1 MRTTTGLFPQDS
13 AGACTTGSTF
23 CLTCDADA
31 SVRGCPCPGSR
42 RWRQAKAGC
51 RKRGRHRV
59 NGGQDARSERP
70 ALGAGQARTPADR
83 VNYWMLPVVSVCLC
97 GTASSPPAT
106 HGTADSTPTATSGS
120 RLAFQGRFRWRY
132 RQPVFTR
139 HRLENPDLLPWTWPR
154 QHVANGD
161 ESSLLSARAFCLCFK
176 ILTSSSDG
184 MGRTHRTTLAQEA
197 SALPGTALG
206 ANQG

>member
-51 RKRGRHRV
+51 RKRRRHRV
-59 NGGQDARSERP
+59 NGGQDARSERR

-83 VNYWMLPVVSVCLC
+83 VNYWMLPVVPWALSR
-97 GTASSPPAT
+97 SSPQRHGCFWPAPVDWST
-106 HGTADSTPTATSGS
+106 VPQLPSRYHLHRNRCSVGPRPTRRWETSAEHACARSTPRPS
-120 RLAFQGRFRWRY
+120 L
-132 RQPVFTR
+132 QPPG
-139 HRLENPDLLPWTWPR
+139 H
-154 QHVANGD
+154 G
-161 ESSLLSARAFCLCFK
+161 ARP
-176 ILTSSSDG
+176 
-184 MGRTHRTTLAQEA
+184 THRC
-197 SALPGTALG
+197 PR
-206 ANQG
+206 